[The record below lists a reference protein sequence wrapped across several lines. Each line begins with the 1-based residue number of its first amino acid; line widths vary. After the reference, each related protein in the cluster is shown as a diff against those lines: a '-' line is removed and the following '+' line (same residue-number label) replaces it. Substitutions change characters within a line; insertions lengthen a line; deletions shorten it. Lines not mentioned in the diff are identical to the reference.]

1 MFWVTP
7 GVEGEVFGNVR
18 VVLLKFGEEAGVAE
32 VQRFGVFPVVEEGLV
47 DALDDVLVVNLDGQL
62 AAAVEAAGGEIDGAD
77 DGAGF
82 VGEEELGVQLDVLE
96 LVNLDADILKLSLI
110 HI

>member
-1 MFWVTP
+1 MFWVTT
-7 GVEGEVFGNVR
+7 GVEGGGFGNAR
-18 VVLLKFGEEAGVAE
+18 VVLLKFGEEGGVAE

-62 AAAVEAAGGEIDGAD
+62 AAGGGAAGGEIDGAD

-82 VGEEELGVQLDVLE
+82 VGEEELGVRLDVLE
-96 LVNLDADILKLSLI
+96 FVDLDAEVP
-110 HI
+110 